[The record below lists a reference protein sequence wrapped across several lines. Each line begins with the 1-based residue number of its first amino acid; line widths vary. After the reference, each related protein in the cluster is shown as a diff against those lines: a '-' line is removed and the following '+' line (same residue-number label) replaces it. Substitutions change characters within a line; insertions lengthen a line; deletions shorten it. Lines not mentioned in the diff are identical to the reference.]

1 MNIRSFINHRILSSL
16 PNKELLKSSFTYIGS
31 DVLNKILPFLL
42 LPIITRYL
50 SPEDY
55 GTISVFTSIVGFL
68 SVFVGLGSQELV
80 QVYYFRETKEKL
92 KYYIGDVLIIT
103 IITSIVY
110 LVGFIFIRNYIFQE
124 YGLSFIWLF
133 LAITFT
139 FGDFSGKIISI
150 IWIAE
155 GKSTSFAK
163 YQNLGS
169 LLVIST
175 TVLFVVALELG
186 WRGRLYSLLMSSF
199 IFSIIAFYLLYTKGF
214 IAMRLDFKQLKK
226 CATESM
232 GVLPYSV
239 SFWFKNSALLLIMA
253 ATIGKHETGIYTVA
267 MGIALLINFVTN
279 SLNKVWQPL
288 LYKMLA
294 NNKVTDA
301 KIVKS
306 IYIFML
312 LIILAGISL
321 ILFSDILVKLA
332 LAPEFHSATKYV
344 RLLVV
349 SITLQSLFTVMA
361 DYLIFYKE
369 GKKLTF
375 ASISGI
381 VVQYIL
387 IFIFIYFENL
397 TVPYIITALIITNL
411 YTLIISWIMVHK
423 VRSLPWLFFVT
434 KKQLN

>member
-1 MNIRSFINHRILSSL
+1 MNIRTFLNNKISSYL

-68 SVFVGLGSQELV
+68 AVFVGLGSQELV
-80 QVYYFRETKEKL
+80 QANFFKETKETL
-92 KYYIGDVLIIT
+92 KYHIGDVFIIT
-103 IITSIVY
+103 LITSVIY
-110 LVGFIFIRNYIFQE
+110 LLGFIIFGDYFFKE
-124 YGLSFIWLF
+124 YGLGLIWLI
-133 LAITFT
+133 LAVLYT
-139 FGDFSGKIISI
+139 FGEFFGKIISI

-155 GKSTSFAK
+155 GRSTTFAK
-163 YQNLGS
+163 YQNSGS
-169 LLVIST
+169 LFIIAT
-175 TVLFVVALELG
+175 TILFVVALELG
-186 WRGRLYSLLMSSF
+186 WRGRLYSLLLSSF
-199 IFSIIAFYLLYTKGF
+199 VFSILTFYLLYTKGY
-214 IAMRLDFKQLKK
+214 IGLRLNLEKLKN
-226 CATESM
+226 CVNDSM

-239 SFWFKNSALLLIMA
+239 SFWFKNAALLLLMA
-253 ATIGKHETGIYTVA
+253 ATIGKSETGIYTVA
-267 MGIALLINFVTN
+267 MGVAGLIIFATN

-294 NNKVTDA
+294 NKNVIDT

-306 IYIFML
+306 MYIFMV
-312 LIILAGISL
+312 LIVSGGFFL
-321 ILFSDILVKLA
+321 ILISDLLVKIV
-332 LAPEFHSATKYV
+332 LAPEFRSATKYV
-344 RLLVV
+344 RLLVI
-349 SITLQSLFTVMA
+349 SMTLQSLFTVMA

-381 VVQYIL
+381 VMQYIL
-387 IFIFIYFENL
+387 IFMFYYVNNL
-397 TVPYIITALIITNL
+397 TVSNIITALIITNL

-423 VRSLPWLFFVT
+423 VRSLPWLFFLT
-434 KKQLN
+434 KNS

>member
-1 MNIRSFINHRILSSL
+1 MNIRTFLNNKISSYL

-68 SVFVGLGSQELV
+68 AVFVGLGSQELV
-80 QVYYFRETKEKL
+80 QANFFKETKETL
-92 KYYIGDVLIIT
+92 KYHIGDVFIIT
-103 IITSIVY
+103 LVMSVIY
-110 LVGFIFIRNYIFQE
+110 LLGFIISGDYFFKE
-124 YGLSFIWLF
+124 YGLNLIWLF
-133 LAITFT
+133 LAVLYT
-139 FGDFSGKIISI
+139 FGEFFGKIISI

-155 GKSTSFAK
+155 GRSASFAK
-163 YQNLGS
+163 YQNFGS
-169 LLVIST
+169 LFIVAT
-175 TVLFVVALELG
+175 TILFVVVLELG
-186 WRGRLYSLLMSSF
+186 WRGRLYSLLLSSF
-199 IFSIIAFYLLYTKGF
+199 VFSVLTFHILNNKGYF
-214 IAMRLDFKQLKK
+214 GLRLNFEKLKM
-226 CATESM
+226 CVGDSM

-239 SFWFKNSALLLIMA
+239 SFWFKNAALLLLMA
-253 ATIGKHETGIYTVA
+253 ATIGKSETGIYTVA
-267 MGIALLINFVTN
+267 MGIAGLIIFATN

-294 NNKVTDA
+294 SKKVIDT

-306 IYIFML
+306 MYIFML
-312 LIILAGISL
+312 LIISGGVFL
-321 ILFSDILVKLA
+321 ILISDILVKIV

-344 RLLVV
+344 RLLVI
-349 SITLQSLFTVMA
+349 SMTIQSLFTVMA

-381 VVQYIL
+381 IVQYLL
-387 IFIFIYFENL
+387 IFLFYCLNIL
-397 TVPYIITALIITNL
+397 TISNIITALIITNL
-411 YTLIISWIMVHK
+411 YTLIISWLMVQK
-423 VRSLPWLFFVT
+423 VSSLPWLYFLT
-434 KKQLN
+434 KNS